1 MNRPDRSPLRRAINT
16 ARKALESQVLAAA
29 EQSRGEA
36 GLALLLSAKE
46 DTRRLEEELEA
57 AIVQAEEVAGLRK
70 SYPTE
75 DIELPKATA
84 RFAAGTET
92 ELDDV
97 AAQAVANGEEG
108 R

>member
-46 DTRRLEEELEA
+46 DTRRLEEELEV
-57 AIVQAEEVAGLRK
+57 AIIQAEERSGMRK
-70 SYPTE
+70 RGRADPG
-75 DIELPKATA
+75 LPKAVA
-84 RFAAGTET
+84 RFAAGTED
-92 ELDDV
+92 LDDV
-97 AAQAVANGEEG
+97 AAQAVANDERGQS
-108 R
+108 